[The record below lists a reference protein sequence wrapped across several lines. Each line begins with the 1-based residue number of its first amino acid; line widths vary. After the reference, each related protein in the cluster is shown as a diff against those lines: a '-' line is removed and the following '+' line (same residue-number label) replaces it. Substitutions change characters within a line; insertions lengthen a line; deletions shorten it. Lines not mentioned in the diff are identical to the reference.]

1 MILSK
6 TETTYAIATLIAMFA
21 VLAGILTF
29 WQDQYSNCWQQF
41 ETEQQA
47 IQECE
52 R

>member
-1 MILSK
+1 MRLSK
-6 TETTYAIATLIAMFA
+6 TETAYAIATLIAMFA

-29 WQDQYSNCWQQF
+29 WQDQYANCWQQF

-47 IQECE
+47 IEECE

>member
-1 MILSK
+1 MKLSK
-6 TETTYAIATLIAMFA
+6 TETTYAIATLIATFA